1 MTCPAQ
7 IPPHPDAPAAGA
19 DAPGVDPVAVL
30 AEVTG
35 DVERAEADL
44 TGVADSVEY
53 VHRRWPARPD
63 RLSHIR
69 HELLGW
75 LAPLGLTAEQRDDVV
90 LAVDEAVANAVRH
103 AYPEGRPGDVELT
116 LWTEGEALCIEI
128 TDHGSWRPAQGE
140 GGTVTADR
148 NGGRGML
155 LMQHMVETVLVH
167 FDGRGSR
174 VLLRHPFGRPADL
187 GVGEGIA
194 EPALGAAGSD
204 VNAGSVGSDAG
215 AESVDEHAPRH
226 AR

>member
-7 IPPHPDAPAAGA
+7 IPHQTRLPDADVTATEPFEPTSDPA
-19 DAPGVDPVAVL
+19 AVL

-35 DVERAEADL
+35 DGDRAEADL
-44 TGVADSVEY
+44 TGLADSVEY
-53 VHRRWPARPD
+53 VHRSWPANPAQ
-63 RLSHIR
+63 LSVIR
-69 HELLGW
+69 RELLGW
-75 LAPLGLTAEQRDDVV
+75 LAPLGLSTEQQDDVV

-140 GGTVTADR
+140 GGTVTSDER
-148 NGGRGML
+148 GGRGML

-174 VLLRHPFGRPADL
+174 VLLRHNFGRPAEE
-187 GVGEGIA
+187 GVGEHGVGEHGVGGA
-194 EPALGAAGSD
+194 EPIVSG
-204 VNAGSVGSDAG
+204 
-215 AESVDEHAPRH
+215 PRH
-226 AR
+226 AG

>member
-7 IPPHPDAPAAGA
+7 IPHQITPPDAAAAEAEPRTGIDPAA
-19 DAPGVDPVAVL
+19 VL
-30 AEVTG
+30 GEVTG
-35 DVERAEADL
+35 DVERVEADL
-44 TGVADSVEY
+44 TGLTDSVEY
-53 VHRRWPARPD
+53 VHRSWPAAPAQ
-63 RLSHIR
+63 LSVIR
-69 HELLGW
+69 RELLGW
-75 LAPLGLTAEQRDDVV
+75 LAPLGLTSEQQDDVV

-140 GGTVTADR
+140 GGTVTGDAR
-148 NGGRGML
+148 GGRGML

-174 VLLRHPFGRPADL
+174 VLLRHRFGRPA
-187 GVGEGIA
+187 
-194 EPALGAAGSD
+194 GAAEGVAAD
-204 VNAGSVGSDAG
+204 EAGMAEDA
-215 AESVDEHAPRH
+215 HP